1 MEVEIEKIVHGG
13 YGFARLAQ
21 GICLVP
27 FAVPGDILDIECS
40 PEDEVA
46 FGWIK
51 KIIRPSLYR
60 KPSLCPVFGL
70 CGGCDF
76 DNMDYE
82 YELNVKKNILIEDL
96 TRLAEVT
103 RVPDGMPVERVIY
116 SMEYGYRNRAGF
128 KVDSKGNIGFFRKK
142 SHEVVPLPD
151 NGCKL
156 LQGEINGYVSE
167 IRNKKKFK
175 EGGFRIRADTKGNI
189 YRKGVPDIEDD
200 KFCYCYIKGIKF
212 RINIDDFFQ
221 VNNFLTGKWV
231 SQIELYLQPEKND
244 VIADL
249 FCGSGLIAL
258 NLAKNVKSII
268 GIELNKN
275 AVRSA
280 CYNADWNNI
289 QNVSFVRGKAEQ
301 GISSIS
307 NVNKIILDPPRFGL
321 QKSLIT
327 AIVKLSARVIV
338 YASCDTATFS
348 RDVKEFIKTGYLL
361 EKITLVDMFP
371 RTKHSEV
378 VARIVKS

>member
-1 MEVEIEKIVHGG
+1 M
-13 YGFARLAQ
+13 
-21 GICLVP
+21 
-27 FAVPGDILDIECS
+27 
-40 PEDEVA
+40 
-46 FGWIK
+46 
-51 KIIRPSLYR
+51 
-60 KPSLCPVFGL
+60 
-70 CGGCDF
+70 
-76 DNMDYE
+76 
-82 YELNVKKNILIEDL
+82 
-96 TRLAEVT
+96 
-103 RVPDGMPVERVIY
+103 
-116 SMEYGYRNRAGF
+116 
-128 KVDSKGNIGFFRKK
+128 
-142 SHEVVPLPD
+142 
-151 NGCKL
+151 
-156 LQGEINGYVSE
+156 
-167 IRNKKKFK
+167 
-175 EGGFRIRADTKGNI
+175 
-189 YRKGVPDIEDD
+189 
-200 KFCYCYIKGIKF
+200 
-212 RINIDDFFQ
+212 
-221 VNNFLTGKWV
+221 

-348 RDVKEFIKTGYLL
+348 RDVKEFIKNGYLL

-371 RTKHSEV
+371 RTKHLEV